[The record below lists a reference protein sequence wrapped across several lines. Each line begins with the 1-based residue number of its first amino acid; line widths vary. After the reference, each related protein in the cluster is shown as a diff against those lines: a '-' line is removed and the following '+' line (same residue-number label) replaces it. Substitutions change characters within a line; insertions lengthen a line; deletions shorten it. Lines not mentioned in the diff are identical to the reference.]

1 MGKYLDSTLFHKSLR
16 IFQASMPIDTGNL
29 RYNATTGFYYN
40 NGFHLETG
48 GDKAPYFD
56 ILQAWDKSPYK
67 GNFKNAHFTPVY
79 RFLQKELTGK
89 NSKSTGYLFL
99 NQIEVNYQNELKT
112 FLSSK
117 NENLEA
123 REQLAAKYGG

>member
-1 MGKYLDSTLFHKSLR
+1 MGTYLNSTLFHQSLR

-29 RYNATTGFYYN
+29 RYNATTGYYYN
-40 NGFHLETG
+40 NGFNLTTG

-56 ILQAWDKSPYK
+56 ILQTWDKSPYK
-67 GNFKNAHFTPVY
+67 GNFERVHFTPVY
-79 RFLQKELTGK
+79 RFLQEELRGQF
-89 NSKSTGYLFL
+89 GGGRFL
-99 NQIEVNYQNELKT
+99 KQMNVNYQTELKT

-123 REQLAAKYGG
+123 RNQLAAKYGG

>member
-1 MGKYLDSTLFHKSLR
+1 MGTYLNSTLFHQSLR

-29 RYNATTGFYYN
+29 RYNATTGYYYN
-40 NGFHLETG
+40 NGFNLETG
-48 GDKAPYFD
+48 GDKAPYFH
-56 ILQAWDKSPYK
+56 ILQTWDKSPYQN
-67 GNFKNAHFTPVY
+67 NFKDVHFTPVY

-89 NSKSTGYLFL
+89 NSKYTGYLFL
-99 NQIEVNYQNELKT
+99 KQMDVNYQTELKT

-123 REQLAAKYGG
+123 RNQLAAKYGG

>member
-1 MGKYLDSTLFHKSLR
+1 MGTYLNSTLFHKSLR

-29 RYNATTGFYYN
+29 RYNATTGYYYN
-40 NGFHLETG
+40 NGFNLTTG

-56 ILQAWDKSPYK
+56 ILQTWDKSPYK
-67 GNFKNAHFTPVY
+67 GNFERVHFTPVY
-79 RFLQKELTGK
+79 RFLQEELRGQF
-89 NSKSTGYLFL
+89 GGGRFL
-99 NQIEVNYQNELKT
+99 KQMNVNYQTELKT

-123 REQLAAKYGG
+123 RNQLAAKYGG